1 MEIKYLV
8 FTDSYLLSV
17 FYTDAQCWQYSLVFK
32 DNSFYCPHEIFD
44 SSNAAYLEAREAP
57 RNVMALKKMYEN

>member
-17 FYTDAQCWQYSLVFK
+17 FYTDAQCWQYSLLFR
-32 DNSFYCPHEIFD
+32 DHSFYCPHEIYD
-44 SSNAAYLEAREAP
+44 SSNAAYLEARETA
-57 RNVMALKKMYEN
+57 RNMMALKKMYEN